1 MSVSVRIA
9 TRNRL
14 RDTEVYEML
23 VLTRKEGERIA
34 LGDDI
39 VVTVVSIQGNKV
51 RLGVVAPDDVTIRRG
66 ELIDAESPTIRIRQ
80 LAEQI

>member
-1 MSVSVRIA
+1 
-9 TRNRL
+9 
-14 RDTEVYEML
+14 ML

-51 RLGVVAPDDVTIRRG
+51 RLGVTAPDDVTIRRG
-66 ELIDAESPTIRIRQ
+66 ELIDAEMPIRGRQ

>member
-1 MSVSVRIA
+1 
-9 TRNRL
+9 
-14 RDTEVYEML
+14 ML
-23 VLTRKEGERIA
+23 VLTRREGERIA

-51 RLGVVAPDDVTIRRG
+51 RIGVSAPDDVAIRRG
-66 ELIDAESPTIRIRQ
+66 ELLLEADALRSGRQ

>member
-1 MSVSVRIA
+1 
-9 TRNRL
+9 
-14 RDTEVYEML
+14 ML
-23 VLTRKEGERIA
+23 VLTRREGERIA

-51 RLGVVAPDDVTIRRG
+51 RIGVSAPDDVAIRRG
-66 ELIDAESPTIRIRQ
+66 ELLLEADVLRSGRQ